1 MALARPRLVA
11 LLDAILAVHVAARQD
26 DLIFVLVAG
35 ATLHL
40 REPVVELEVHVLLVI
55 RFVQLKRAL

>member
-11 LLDAILAVHVAARQD
+11 LLDTILAVHVAARQND
-26 DLIFVLVAG
+26 FILVLVAG